1 LADLTTDF
9 SNIIKTTINDREFE
23 VVARNAVI
31 LLLALT
37 VQDTKTAPDPS
48 EDAENLIHLW
58 YSAFLYPALITELH
72 TRVKQLID
80 SVCNQIAQKSSKTLL
95 GKTWTFTS
103 GNSLRLVLRKEDWF
117 ALQTYLDVPTEL
129 TKEEAGAIR
138 AAVTLAP
145 ERADYRDRWY
155 FKEQT
160 PSMRIAKRRFQED
173 GLLLPFGHPRVG
185 FNIPNP

>member
-9 SNIIKTTINDREFE
+9 SNTVQTAVNDREIG
-23 VVARNAVI
+23 VVARNAII

-37 VQDTKTAPDPS
+37 VQDTKTAPDLV

-58 YSAFLYPALITELH
+58 YSAFLYPDLVSELH
-72 TRVKQLID
+72 AKVKPLVD
-80 SVCNQIAQKSSKTLL
+80 NVCNQIAQKSADTVLA
-95 GKTWTFTS
+95 KTWNFAS
-103 GNSLRLVLRKEDWF
+103 GNTLRLVLRKEDWLI
-117 ALQTYLDVPTEL
+117 LQTYLDAPKGL
-129 TKEEAGAIR
+129 TKKEAGNIR
-138 AAVTLAP
+138 LAVTLAA

-155 FKEQT
+155 FKDQP

-185 FNIPNP
+185 FDSPNP